1 MSNGLNKNKL
11 NALEDGKYDDEP
23 ENDMMNVVTNENNKK
38 NNSGA
43 MNVSNIASLGAKNYN
58 YGSQGG
64 RRSTKHKGKGK
75 RKNRRVSRKQ
85 KSHRRRRH

>member
-11 NALEDGKYDDEP
+11 NALEDSKYDDEDV
-23 ENDMMNVVTNENNKK
+23 NDPMNVVSNSNKK

-43 MNVSNIASLGAKNYN
+43 MNMSNITSLGAKNYN

-75 RKNRRVSRKQ
+75 RKNRRVSHKK